1 MTPSKKSKKL
11 KKADVLAL
19 LNPTTAKP
27 ELDVPETPSSPV
39 SGPDIPSI
47 FSSGRLPKDQVK
59 KLEAKTTKL
68 IKKRQRLEAAI
79 NAERTLLSGGRPAPA
94 ASPVWSKNME
104 ALQGRMERLSAKETK
119 HMADLTTKFGL
130 VTGVSMQKETHRKRK
145 AMETMGKIYKRFHD
159 HLGQHGVD
167 NSSSLKNE
175 KGSGENTKQEEASDK
190 DEAMDLEGHETDND
204 DARDA
209 EMSVQEQFERATR
222 HMNLDEYDETEI
234 PSDIEEAITRS
245 ASKGAMNP
253 MMRGFTP
260 LNPSFMPFHSH
271 STADH
276 GFNFGMEDGDDPFL
290 DDEKPV
296 NTKSKKDRK
305 KEKKRKRESVPEETT
320 AEQSD
325 DEHETPKK
333 MKKGKSKKI
342 KNEIKQDPDDVQH
355 EASDHEDAPKKAKKA
370 KKSKKEREDLAVW
383 PANRRY
389 STSIIPLPF
398 VPPHGLVSTA
408 RPVAQASPTSRQ
420 SASPTGPPVPI
431 APPVAPNSG
440 RRRSMGAW
448 SVPKKRMFSS
458 IRNSPPPIMG
468 GVTTL
473 EPTKEWVLEGGAAS
487 RAKSTSKAAGKVTM
501 TIGAHPP
508 VRPAREASPAE
519 AASQKR
525 RPGRPKGSKTQN
537 RKAIIAGEP
546 PLVSTTPIPLPVYA
560 SRAHNEDLVRMVVP
574 DGEGRPVFAN
584 SPIRGSMSLEDRLQ
598 QDRAMYAQERARW
611 FEAIGMADPAAQG
624 ASYHM

>member
-1 MTPSKKSKKL
+1 MTPSEKSKKL
-11 KKADVLAL
+11 TKADVLAL
-19 LNPTTAKP
+19 LNPPTTKP
-27 ELDVPETPSSPV
+27 ELDVPETPSSPIP
-39 SGPDIPSI
+39 GPDTPNIL
-47 FSSGRLPKDQVK
+47 SSGRLTKDEIK
-59 KLEAKTTKL
+59 KLEDRSTKL
-68 IKKRQRLEAAI
+68 IKKRKRLEADI
-79 NAERTLLSGGRPAPA
+79 DAESQLLSGGRPAPA

-104 ALQGRMERLSAKETK
+104 ALQGRLERLSAKETK

-130 VTGVSMQKETHRKRK
+130 VTGEYMQKETSKKRR
-145 AMETMGKIYKRFHD
+145 AMERMGKIYERFHD
-159 HLGQHGVD
+159 HLGQHGID
-167 NSSSLKNE
+167 NETNMKNE
-175 KGSGENTKQEEASDK
+175 NESTEITKKEEASDQ
-190 DEAMDLEGHETDND
+190 DEAMAAEGHETDNED
-204 DARDA
+204 GKDA

-245 ASKGAMNP
+245 ASKSAINP
-253 MMRGFTP
+253 IMRGFTP

-290 DDEKPV
+290 DEQKPD

-305 KEKKRKRESVPEETT
+305 KEKKRKRESVPDETT
-320 AEQSD
+320 AERSD

-333 MKKGKSKKI
+333 KKKGKGKTEVKK
-342 KNEIKQDPDDVQH
+342 DPEDTQH
-355 EASDHEDAPKKAKKA
+355 EDSDHEDSPKKAKKA
-370 KKSKKEREDLAVW
+370 KKSNKEQGSTAL

-398 VPPHGLVSTA
+398 VPPHGIVSPA
-408 RPVAQASPTSRQ
+408 RPVAHASPTSKH
-420 SASPTGPPVPI
+420 SASPTAGPPVPI

-440 RRRSMGAW
+440 RRPSMGAW
-448 SVPKKRMFSS
+448 SIPKKRMFSS
-458 IRNSPPPIMG
+458 IRDSPPPVMG
-468 GVTTL
+468 GATTP
-473 EPTKEWVLEGGAAS
+473 EPTKQWVLEGGAAS
-487 RAKSTSKAAGKVTM
+487 RARAKSTSKAAGTVTM

-537 RKAIIAGEP
+537 KKAIIAGEP

-574 DGEGRPVFAN
+574 DVEGRPVYAN

-598 QDRAMYAQERARW
+598 RDRAKYAEERARW
-611 FEAIGMADPAAQG
+611 FQAIGMADPAAQG
-624 ASYHM
+624 GNYQM